1 MIRAT
6 AYANIAA
13 AIVFAAFLV
22 FADATHAARG
32 AADPADP
39 SADGELVRWSPLV
52 RDIQNLLIEFGL
64 LSGPANGGLDSDTK
78 RAIRAYQRINGRR
91 VDGGVSAALRGHME
105 RVGRPGSLKKRLA
118 EARREQIEQTRR
130 ALMQSPATRDLLA
143 ARPPPAPANAKSEL
157 GRCLRAPV
165 AECLLDEALFATN
178 AITRDD
184 YRDWA
189 LREVIRTQARAAD
202 LSHVRASI
210 RRLSDIRL
218 IPVSLREAVIG
229 LVAAG
234 RLGDAKTLA
243 ATIPDRWNR
252 ARALAAVVAAEET
265 TASQNSS
272 LPALL
277 ALLPRLKDKI
287 AAAEI
292 ASGLAVKL
300 AARGAMQA
308 ASRILETVLSISAE
322 DTDTYPVTLGIIAG
336 AHARIGQ
343 TETALKLLA
352 RIGEL
357 GRDHVALA
365 EAAGQFAKRRL
376 SRNALAIAERLRAPR
391 LYVLALSKIAS
402 AQTSLGDH
410 AAAKLTLVRAMTASH
425 DIERPFAVDTAMA
438 QIAAVWAKLPDYRRA
453 FVTVAKIKS
462 LTLRARTIWQ
472 FAASGNGDAAEL
484 GAKALSATQAIESPF
499 DRAAVLTRAAVL
511 MAKKQRLGEARRI
524 FALALKDA
532 GIVHTNWW
540 RARIFS
546 RLAAA
551 LLTFAL

>member
-6 AYANIAA
+6 AYANLAA
-13 AIVFAAFLV
+13 AMMFATFLV
-22 FADATHAARG
+22 FSNATHAARG
-32 AADPADP
+32 AVGPADR

-52 RDIQNLLIEFGL
+52 RDIQKLLIEFGL

-91 VDGGVSAALRGHME
+91 VDGGASAALRGHME

-118 EARREQIEQTRR
+118 EARREQIEQTRH

-143 ARPPPAPANAKSEL
+143 ARPAPPTANAKSQL

-265 TASQNSS
+265 TASPNSS

-292 ASGLAVKL
+292 ASGLAAKL
-300 AARGAMQA
+300 AAGGATKA
-308 ASRILETVLSISAE
+308 ASHILEMVLSISPE
-322 DTDTYPVTLGIIAG
+322 DTDTYPVTFDIIAG

-343 TETALKLLA
+343 TETALNLLA
-352 RIGEL
+352 KIGEL

-376 SRNALAIAERLRAPR
+376 SRNALAIAERLRAPQ
-391 LYVLALSKIAS
+391 LYVLALSKFAS
-402 AQTSLGDH
+402 AQTGLGDH
-410 AAAKLTLVRAMTASH
+410 AAAKRTLVRAMTASH
-425 DIERPFAVDTAMA
+425 DIERPFAVDTALA
-438 QIAAVWAKLPDYRRA
+438 RIAAVWAKLPDYRRA
-453 FVTVAKIKS
+453 FDTVAKIKS
-462 LTLRARTIWQ
+462 LTLRARTIWK

-484 GAKALSATQAIESPF
+484 GAQALSATQAIESPF
-499 DRAAVLTRAAVL
+499 DRAAMLTRAAIL

-524 FALALKDA
+524 FALALKEA
-532 GIVHTNWW
+532 RIVRTNWW

-551 LLTFAL
+551 LLTFTL